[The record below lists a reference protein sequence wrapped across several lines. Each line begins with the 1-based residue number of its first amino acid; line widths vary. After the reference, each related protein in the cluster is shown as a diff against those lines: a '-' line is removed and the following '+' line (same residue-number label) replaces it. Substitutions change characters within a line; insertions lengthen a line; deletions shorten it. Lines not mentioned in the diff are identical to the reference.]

1 MLWLNKDFKPTVFT
15 AQDKQWTISQGE
27 LIAVQFHFPW
37 NCPWN
42 CPPLTFLY
50 KVMLNLSPNTMFSVT
65 WKHLEREWRTFR
77 MKNTAFKPK
86 PATVKMHLGCV
97 SENNPW
103 RPNLDAKKFQS
114 KYEKYVCAIQ
124 IFFPTLAAY
133 GSRDGNVSRSIALN
147 QIEICQQLL
156 DILEMLWHSWWN
168 FVQKFK
174 VPLTWIFI
182 LHEHFDTGGLK
193 WNFLTTTEWIA
204 MKFNAVMSP
213 TEMSVTT
220 LGSH

>member
-1 MLWLNKDFKPTVFT
+1 MKLPLKWSKEAL
-15 AQDKQWTISQGE
+15 S
-27 LIAVQFHFPW
+27 L
-37 NCPWN
+37 CP

-156 DILEMLWHSWWN
+156 DILEMLWPEIQGPPNMNLHLTRALWHWR
-168 FVQKFK
+168 FK
-174 VPLTWIFI
+174 VKFPNNYWMDC
-182 LHEHFDTGGLK
+182 HE
-193 WNFLTTTEWIA
+193 I
-204 MKFNAVMSP
+204 
-213 TEMSVTT
+213 
-220 LGSH
+220 